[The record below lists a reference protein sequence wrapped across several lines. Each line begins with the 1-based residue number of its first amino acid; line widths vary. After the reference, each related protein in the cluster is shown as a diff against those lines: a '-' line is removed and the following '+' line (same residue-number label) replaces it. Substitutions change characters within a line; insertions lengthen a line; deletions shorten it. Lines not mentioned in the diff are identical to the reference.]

1 MKEPL
6 FDHNLLIEMAWYKMP
21 FGAHKG
27 KFLSEVPES
36 YYIWFRRQG
45 FPTGK
50 LGNYMQTVFDMKV
63 NGIEGMLREI
73 RRNTVN
79 DRPVF

>member
-1 MKEPL
+1 MEEPI
-6 FDHNLLIEMAWYKMP
+6 FDHKQLIELAWYKMP
-21 FGAHKG
+21 FGTHKG
-27 KFLSEVPES
+27 RFLSELPES

-63 NGIEGMLREI
+63 NGIEDILREI
-73 RRNTVN
+73 RKNTVN

>member
-1 MKEPL
+1 MEEPL

>member
-1 MKEPL
+1 MEEPL
-6 FDHNLLIEMAWYKMP
+6 FDRKALIEMAWYKMP

-27 KFLSEVPES
+27 KFLSELPET

-50 LGNYMQTVFDMKV
+50 LGNYMTSVYDMKV
-63 NGIEGMLREI
+63 NGIEDILREI

>member
-1 MKEPL
+1 MEEPL
-6 FDHNLLIEMAWYKMP
+6 FDHKQLIEMAWYKMP

-27 KFLSEVPES
+27 RFLSELPES
-36 YYIWFRRQG
+36 YYVWFRRQG
-45 FPTGK
+45 FPKGK
-50 LGNYMQTVFDMKV
+50 LGNYMTSVYDMKV
-63 NGIEGMLREI
+63 NGIEEILREI

>member
-1 MKEPL
+1 MEEPL

-45 FPTGK
+45 FPAGK

>member
-1 MKEPL
+1 MTDLPFNHKE
-6 FDHNLLIEMAWYKMP
+6 LIELAWYKMP

-27 KFLSEVPES
+27 KFLSELPES

-45 FPTGK
+45 FPPGK
-50 LGNYMQTVFDMKV
+50 LGNYMQTVCDMKV
-63 NGIEGMLREI
+63 NGIDSLLYDI

-79 DRPVF
+79 DH

>member
-1 MKEPL
+1 MEEPL
-6 FDHNLLIEMAWYKMP
+6 FDHHLLIEMAWYKMP

-45 FPTGK
+45 FPAGK
-50 LGNYMQTVFDMKV
+50 LGAYMQSVFDMKV

>member
-1 MKEPL
+1 MEEPL
-6 FDHNLLIEMAWYKMP
+6 FDHKQLIELAWYKMP
-21 FGAHKG
+21 FGAHKDR
-27 KFLSEVPES
+27 FLSELPES

-63 NGIEGMLREI
+63 NGLEDILREI

>member
-1 MKEPL
+1 MQEPT
-6 FDHNLLIEMAWYKMP
+6 FDHNQLIEMAWYKMP

-27 KFLSEVPES
+27 KLLSELPES
-36 YYIWFRRQG
+36 YYIWFKRQG

-50 LGNYMQTVFDMKV
+50 LGNYMQSIYDMKV
-63 NGIEGMLREI
+63 NGIEGILREI
-73 RRNTVN
+73 RKNTVN